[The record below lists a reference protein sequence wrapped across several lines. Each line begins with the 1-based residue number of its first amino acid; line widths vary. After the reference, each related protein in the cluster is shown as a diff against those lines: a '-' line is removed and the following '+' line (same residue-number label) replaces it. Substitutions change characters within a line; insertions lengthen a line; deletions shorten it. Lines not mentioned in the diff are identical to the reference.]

1 MFSLN
6 TSMHRYISHK
16 AKVTQAAQEPGVRQ
30 TTFLNTKT
38 PLFSSH
44 LLKIMMKWG
53 FLNVLHSF
61 ILPCK
66 TKRVW
71 KAYKPHIR
79 LHTHEMPEDR
89 N

>member
-6 TSMHRYISHK
+6 TSTHRYISHK
-16 AKVTQAAQEPGVRQ
+16 AKVTQAAQEPGVRH
-30 TTFLNTKT
+30 TAFLKTKT
-38 PLFSSH
+38 PLSSPH

-53 FLNVLHSF
+53 FLNVLRSS
-61 ILPCK
+61 ILSSK

-71 KAYKPHIR
+71 KAYKLHIH